1 MSEAAPEPAATP
13 ESPSPPQASPA
24 EPIFAERLT
33 APVVRDALVLGVA
46 PLALAGVAGMLG
58 ATALG
63 FALMALAVFVA
74 FFFRNPRREIAG
86 DERSVVA
93 PADGRV
99 LDVGEIERADGSK
112 ALRIGIFLSV
122 FNVHVNRC
130 PVAGRVVAIERG
142 GSRYRAAFD
151 RRAEGDNVRC
161 TMTLETALGERVE
174 VSQITG
180 LIARRIVCHPT
191 PGEWVPRGSRYGLI
205 RFGSR
210 TDVVLPLASEA
221 CVARGDR
228 VHGGSSV
235 LARLPERAAGG
246 GRT

>member
-1 MSEAAPEPAATP
+1 MSESIPTPEATP
-13 ESPSPPQASPA
+13 ESPTPA
-24 EPIFAERLT
+24 APIFVERLT
-33 APVVRDALVLGVA
+33 APVLRDALVLGVV

-58 ATALG
+58 ATTLG
-63 FALMALAVFVA
+63 TAFMALTVFVA

-86 DERSVVA
+86 DERTVVA

-99 LDVGEIERADGSK
+99 LEVGEIERPDGSK

-122 FNVHVNRC
+122 FDVHVNRC
-130 PVAGRVVAIERG
+130 PVAGRVVTIERG

-161 TMTLETALGERVE
+161 TMTLETASGERIE
-174 VSQITG
+174 VAQITG
-180 LIARRIVCHPT
+180 LIARRIVCHPA
-191 PGEWVPRGSRYGLI
+191 PGEWVPRGSRFGLI

-221 CVARGDR
+221 RVARGDR
-228 VHGGSSV
+228 VRGGSSV
-235 LARLPERAAGG
+235 LARLPEPAAGG
-246 GRT
+246 DRP